1 MILCDECRN
10 ARNLAA
16 RENAERRL
24 REVVELLKLVRNA

>member
-1 MILCDECRN
+1 MIYDECRN

-16 RENAERRL
+16 RDNAERRL